1 MNNDSVAVKGDA
13 AVGTAHRQ
21 STVGQRN
28 NRPAVKI
35 VIFDRWCKGC
45 GICSAL
51 CPTQAIEADAEGRP
65 TTVHPERCIACK
77 SCVIHCP
84 DLAISVT
91 LLKSEG
97 GR

>member
-1 MNNDSVAVKGDA
+1 MNHDPVAVKGDA
-13 AVGTAHRQ
+13 AVGTASRSVADQ
-21 STVGQRN
+21 Q

-65 TTVHPERCIACK
+65 TAAHPERCTNCR

-91 LLKSEG
+91 SLKSEE